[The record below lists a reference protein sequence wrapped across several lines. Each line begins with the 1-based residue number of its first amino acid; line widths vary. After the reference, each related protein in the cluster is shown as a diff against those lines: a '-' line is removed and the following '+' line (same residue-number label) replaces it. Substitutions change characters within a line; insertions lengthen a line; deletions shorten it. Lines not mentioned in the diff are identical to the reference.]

1 MTNGILYVWIPFLG
15 SPVLL
20 HLAPGGGGGV
30 GIPIYGL
37 DRYVPPDRVWFLRV
51 SILQYGIIFAHF
63 GIVFPVCSLDRVS
76 KFWQLKFKCV
86 NFQLQDK

>member
-1 MTNGILYVWIPFLG
+1 M
-15 SPVLL
+15 LL
-20 HLAPGGGGGV
+20 HLAPGGGGGGGRCE

-76 KFWQLKFKCV
+76 KF
-86 NFQLQDK
+86 

>member
-1 MTNGILYVWIPFLG
+1 MTNGILYVLNPLLG

-20 HLAPGGGGGV
+20 HLAPGGK

-37 DRYVPPDRVWFLRV
+37 DRYVSPDRVWFLRL
-51 SILQYGIIFAHF
+51 SILQQGIIFGHF

-76 KFWQLKFKCV
+76 KF
-86 NFQLQDK
+86 

>member
-1 MTNGILYVWIPFLG
+1 MPYDKWDLIRLNPFLRVA
-15 SPVLL
+15 SVV
-20 HLAPGGGGGV
+20 ASSSGGGGE

-76 KFWQLKFKCV
+76 KF
-86 NFQLQDK
+86 

>member
-1 MTNGILYVWIPFLG
+1 MPYDKWDLIRLNPFLRVA
-15 SPVLL
+15 SVV
-20 HLAPGGGGGV
+20 ASSSGGGGG

-76 KFWQLKFKCV
+76 KF
-86 NFQLQDK
+86 